1 MHDDHPTD
9 EDRHPDD
16 QDRHRD
22 DQDHQDRH
30 QGLLPDGQDHQD
42 RHRGAG
48 HRIHPDED
56 HRLAE
61 LLRLDADRW
70 NIHRDED
77 RQCADHQAAAE
88 PDGPTRS
95 SDDQAAAE
103 PDDPTDS
110 SDGAEVPTDG
120 TGPRLAH
127 LRPDGRRPEA
137 RGSPGQAGFPAR
149 DASSDV

>member
-48 HRIHPDED
+48 HRIHPDVD

-77 RQCADHQAAAE
+77 RQCADH
-88 PDGPTRS
+88 
-95 SDDQAAAE
+95 QAAAE

-137 RGSPGQAGFPAR
+137 WGSPGQAGFPAR